1 VHCRNCAV
9 MRRLPF
15 LVCALTLL
23 VAAAPARAAGP
34 QTGGSSVPTGGGVTY
49 NEPLRKVRA
58 WNPASF
64 RPVAREFSVAPN
76 PLVLGSTA
84 TFTYRIDSREDKRV
98 QARIVLRRAGKAVVE
113 LRLGAVTTGERHVYK
128 WTPSADDVAAG
139 RYAVRLRAVD
149 PHERV
154 LRRTAQVSGRGRL
167 AIKPAPPPPPV
178 APIPAPSVSGSGT
191 FPILGDFSFGGE
203 DARFG
208 AGREGHIH
216 QGQDVMA
223 AEGTPLVAPLPGTV
237 YWVDY
242 QAGGAGH
249 YVVERADDGRDYVF
263 MHLEDG
269 SIMVAKGD
277 RLAQGQQ
284 FGRVGSTGSS
294 SGPHLHFEIWPDGW
308 YASKTSAPIDP
319 LPQLQAWAAA
329 R

>member
-1 VHCRNCAV
+1 
-9 MRRLPF
+9 MRRRPF
-15 LVCALTLL
+15 LVSALMLL

-34 QTGGSSVPTGGGVTY
+34 ETGGSSVPTGGGVTY
-49 NEPLRKVRA
+49 NQPLRKVRA

-64 RPVAREFSVAPN
+64 RPVAREFSVAPS

-98 QARIVLRRAGKAVVE
+98 RARVVLRRGGGAKPVVV
-113 LRLGAVTTGERHVYK
+113 RLGSVRTGVRNTYK
-128 WTPSADDVAAG
+128 WTPSADAVAAG
-139 RYAVRLRAVD
+139 RYAVALRAVD
-149 PHERV
+149 PHRRV
-154 LRRTAQVSGRGRL
+154 LLRTARASGRERLVIAPAPAVVVPPVPSPSPVSGAG
-167 AIKPAPPPPPV
+167 V
-178 APIPAPSVSGSGT
+178 
-191 FPILGDFSFGGE
+191 FPILGSFSFGGD

-216 QGQDVMA
+216 QGQDVIA
-223 AEGTPLVAPLPGTV
+223 AEGSPLVAPLPGTV
-237 YWVDY
+237 YWVDF
-242 QAGGAGH
+242 QDGGAGH
-249 YVVERADDGRDYVF
+249 YVVERGDDGRDYVF
-263 MHLEDG
+263 MHLETG
-269 SIMVAKGD
+269 SITVAKGD

-308 YASKTSAPIDP
+308 YSSKSSAPIDP